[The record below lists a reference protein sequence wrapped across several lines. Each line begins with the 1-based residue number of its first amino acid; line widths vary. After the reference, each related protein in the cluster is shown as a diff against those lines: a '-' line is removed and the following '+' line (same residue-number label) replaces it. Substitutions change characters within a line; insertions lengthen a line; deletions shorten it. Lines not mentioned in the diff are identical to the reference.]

1 MNFEIFNVH
10 ELLRILKCIRML
22 QIKSHLYWPH
32 YEQEHYRRVQTS
44 PRPLHCLPVAGTLLS
59 SKQMKLRQ
67 FTPR

>member
-1 MNFEIFNVH
+1 
-10 ELLRILKCIRML
+10 ML